1 MNFIKVGIRIWFGIA
16 SLLGFLGGWIL
27 FAHSG
32 KPAQS
37 VQAPAINPSSSV
49 NSPAAIPTLV
59 PLQSLN
65 NNEGSSQI
73 QPLQPL
79 QQPQQP
85 SFNFMPSF
93 RTRGS

>member
-1 MNFIKVGIRIWFGIA
+1 MNLLKVGIRIWFGVA
-16 SLLGFLGGWIL
+16 SILGFLGGWIL

-37 VQAPAINPSSSV
+37 IQAPAINPSSSV

-65 NNEGSSQI
+65 NSGSSSQI
-73 QPLQPL
+73 QPIQPL
-79 QQPQQP
+79 QQSQP
-85 SFNFMPSF
+85 SFNFFPQF
-93 RTRGS
+93 TTRGS